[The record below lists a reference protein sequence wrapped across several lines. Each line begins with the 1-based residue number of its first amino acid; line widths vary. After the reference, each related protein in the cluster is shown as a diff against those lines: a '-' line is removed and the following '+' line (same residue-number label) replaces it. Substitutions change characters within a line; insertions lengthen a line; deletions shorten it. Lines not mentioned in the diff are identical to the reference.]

1 MLDVKE
7 IGKLIGEEIKNEPAP
22 GFYPGSFR
30 PPTKGHF
37 NAAYDIASKPYI
49 QNLTIVIGKGDKYS
63 INAIQSKKIWD
74 IYLKAQ
80 PNPKIK
86 VILSPD
92 KSPIDYIFKY
102 LGSDLKRQA
111 YIVQT
116 QNEEDDQKYIN
127 SLQNAFAN
135 RVKPVVAKE
144 KFTDEDGE
152 PTTSA
157 SVSGTI
163 TQLKKSYNEF
173 QNTKDRKYLN
183 DYNNSYNYL
192 KTLFPDVVIQ
202 KGYFDEIQKILGIN
216 FPKPESL
223 QEIKTE
229 DNNYNKEK
237 NWVWLEYRNKK
248 QLNPVIF
255 ENDVMNPEVKE
266 LLLKIATHF
275 WDKLELAQPYD
286 DVTLTGSSANY
297 NYTSNSDV
305 DLHIIV
311 DFNKFSNPGLIKKY
325 FDSVVSNW
333 NMKHDLKLGTNP
345 IQIYVQDSNEKHTS
359 TGVYSVME
367 DKWIKKPTYEEIN
380 IPDGNIKKK
389 SKVFKEKINQ
399 LVKLGTK
406 DKERSLELINK
417 IQEKLKNFRQE
428 GLDKNGE
435 YSLENLAFKD
445 LRNTGYLE
453 KLSTLKTQLLDKDLS
468 LNENTEVIKPIID
481 SFLEFAKDELQ
492 LNKVPSVEIKSLKE
506 EPQPSFGAYS
516 PSTNQIFLDT
526 SNRHVVDVLRTLAH
540 ELVHAK
546 QNELGLIGPD
556 SGNTGSDIE
565 NDANSI
571 AGIIIRDYGK
581 QNPSIYK
588 L

>member
-1 MLDVKE
+1 
-7 IGKLIGEEIKNEPAP
+7 
-22 GFYPGSFR
+22 
-30 PPTKGHF
+30 
-37 NAAYDIASKPYI
+37 
-49 QNLTIVIGKGDKYS
+49 
-63 INAIQSKKIWD
+63 
-74 IYLKAQ
+74 
-80 PNPKIK
+80 
-86 VILSPD
+86 
-92 KSPIDYIFKY
+92 
-102 LGSDLKRQA
+102 
-111 YIVQT
+111 
-116 QNEEDDQKYIN
+116 
-127 SLQNAFAN
+127 
-135 RVKPVVAKE
+135 
-144 KFTDEDGE
+144 
-152 PTTSA
+152 
-157 SVSGTI
+157 
-163 TQLKKSYNEF
+163 
-173 QNTKDRKYLN
+173 
-183 DYNNSYNYL
+183 
-192 KTLFPDVVIQ
+192 
-202 KGYFDEIQKILGIN
+202 
-216 FPKPESL
+216 
-223 QEIKTE
+223 
-229 DNNYNKEK
+229 
-237 NWVWLEYRNKK
+237 
-248 QLNPVIF
+248 
-255 ENDVMNPEVKE
+255 MNPEVKE
-266 LLLKIATHF
+266 LLLKIATYF

-389 SKVFKEKINQ
+389 SKIFKEKINQ

-526 SNRHVVDVLRTLAH
+526 SNRHTVDVLRTLAH

-556 SGNTGSDIE
+556 SGDTGSDIE